1 MKLSLLEEWFVA
13 RCNGNW
19 EHGYDIRIETL
30 DNPGWRVKIDLRD
43 TPKEAQTLER
53 EQMERTE
60 SNWVQCWTED
70 RSFHIACG
78 PMNLSEALEKFLTWF
93 NSK

>member
-1 MKLSLLEEWFVA
+1 MA

-19 EHGYDIRIETL
+19 EHGSGISIETL

-43 TPKEAQTLER
+43 TLKDTQTLER
-53 EQMERTE
+53 EQMERAE
-60 SNWVQCWTED
+60 NDWIHCWTED

-78 PMNLSEALEKFLTWF
+78 PMNLSEALERFFLWF

>member
-19 EHGYDIRIETL
+19 EHGSGISIETL

-43 TPKEAQTLER
+43 TLKDTQRWSANRWRGRER
-53 EQMERTE
+53 LDPLLD
-60 SNWVQCWTED
+60 ED
-70 RSFHIACG
+70 RSFHIACADESIG
-78 PMNLSEALEKFLTWF
+78 GFRKVFLWF